1 MKKIKITLMGLI
13 SIAVLSFGL
22 NSPSIEKNAAPTL
35 KKENIISYSEHGTGI

>member
-13 SIAVLSFGL
+13 GIAVLSFGL

-35 KKENIISYSEHGTGI
+35 KQENIISYSEHGTGI